1 MYDSQ
6 TPFHYI
12 YALRFMQVL
21 RCNRAAASVPSGS
34 SAIQG
39 FKGIIG
45 SDRTTERNQE
55 QHDETDLRLQK
66 LSRSPEI
73 APFVRKRYVF

>member
-12 YALRFMQVL
+12 YALRIMQVL

-34 SAIQG
+34 SAIQD
-39 FKGIIG
+39 IIG
-45 SDRTTERNQE
+45 SDRTTGRDQG
-55 QHDETDLRLQK
+55 QHYETDLRLQK

-73 APFVRKRYVF
+73 APFVRKSYVF